1 MEWINLAQVRDKW
14 RAVIS
19 MSVSSEGNLSASR
32 RNVRFS
38 VTSLHTVGWLVV

>member
-14 RAVIS
+14 HAVIS
-19 MSVSSEGNLSASR
+19 TNMSTEGNLSASR

-38 VTSLHTVGWLVV
+38 VTSLLPVG